1 MQKTKENEIFG
12 HQPGLFLLFFTEM
25 WERFSYYGM
34 RALLVLFLVSELAD
48 GGWAWSRKGAL
59 ELYALYT
66 GLVYLTPILGGI
78 IADKFLGYRGAVL
91 LGAFLMTLGHAS
103 MAFDTPLFFY
113 IGLSLLI
120 VGNGFFKPNISS
132 LVGQLYVNSPEKK
145 DGAYTIFY
153 MGINAGA
160 FLGILLC
167 GYIGEKVGWGFGF
180 GLAGIFMG
188 LGLVMFYLGKS
199 LFGEI
204 GKRQTKANL
213 DVVKQAVAE
222 APANVV
228 RDRLIV
234 IGILSF
240 FTIFFWMAF
249 EQAGGSM
256 TIFAKDYTA
265 RILSGSAATMF
276 FWSNT
281 ALTVGP
287 LAIVTYVLYMLVSKT
302 YGQIPLSNIS
312 ICISFAIIWIIAL
325 WMLNKEFNMKAYV
338 VAFETETTSES
349 GEKSKKTI
357 ERTIQWDQP
366 LAVEQTVFL
375 VDREAKG
382 GNGKLKIITEEQA
395 ASFDTEYMAK
405 VIKEKQSETEVPA
418 SWFGILNSFF
428 IIAFAPL
435 LSRIWESPWNPSAP
449 AKFGLGL
456 ILLGLGFGVLALGSM
471 GITNESKS
479 AAVSMWWLIIAYL
492 LHTLGELCVSPV
504 GLSYVSKL
512 APFKLV
518 GLMFGVWFCATAIA
532 NYLAGWTGSFIDP
545 ISETYGLAF
554 FFLIYTVI
562 PILSGIIIWALTPMI
577 KKMMHGI
584 E

>member
-1 MQKTKENEIFG
+1 
-12 HQPGLFLLFFTEM
+12 
-25 WERFSYYGM
+25 
-34 RALLVLFLVSELAD
+34 
-48 GGWAWSRKGAL
+48 
-59 ELYALYT
+59 
-66 GLVYLTPILGGI
+66 
-78 IADKFLGYRGAVL
+78 
-91 LGAFLMTLGHAS
+91 
-103 MAFDTPLFFY
+103 
-113 IGLSLLI
+113 
-120 VGNGFFKPNISS
+120 
-132 LVGQLYVNSPEKK
+132 
-145 DGAYTIFY
+145 

-167 GYIGEKVGWGFGF
+167 GYMGEKVGWGFGF

-188 LGLVMFYLGKS
+188 LGMVMFYLGKS

-204 GKRQTKANL
+204 GKRAIKTSNNTDKQTA
-213 DVVKQAVAE
+213 AE
-222 APANVV
+222 VPANVV
-228 RDRLIV
+228 RDRMIV

-265 RILSGSAATMF
+265 RILSGLSANLF

-287 LAIVTYVLYMLVSKT
+287 LAIVTYVLIKLVNKT
-302 YGQIPLSNIS
+302 YGRIPASNIS

-338 VAFETETTSES
+338 VSFDTEVTSEA
-349 GEKSKKTI
+349 GEKSVKTV
-357 ERTIQWDQP
+357 ERTIQWDQS
-366 LAVEQTVFL
+366 LAVDQKVFL

-382 GNGKLKIITEEQA
+382 GNGKLKIISEEQA
-395 ASFDTEYMAK
+395 AKFDTEYTAT

-428 IIAFAPL
+428 IITFAPL

-449 AKFGLGL
+449 GKFGLGL
-456 ILLGLGFGVLALGSM
+456 ILLGLGFGVLAVGSM

-479 AAVSMWWLIIAYL
+479 ASVSMWWLIAAYL

-512 APFKLV
+512 APLKLA
-518 GLMFGVWFCATAIA
+518 GMMFGVWFGATAIA

-545 ISETYGLAF
+545 ISEKYGLAF
-554 FFLIYTVI
+554 FFMIYTVI
-562 PILSGIIIWALTPMI
+562 PILSGLIIWALTPAI

>member
-204 GKRQTKANL
+204 GKRQSKANQ
-213 DVVKQAVAE
+213 DVAKQAVAE

-265 RILSGSAATMF
+265 RILSGSAATLF

-287 LAIVTYVLYMLVSKT
+287 LAIVTYVLFKLVNKT

-366 LAVEQTVFL
+366 LAVDQTVFV

-382 GNGKLKIITEEQA
+382 GNGKLKIITQEQA
-395 ASFDTEYMAK
+395 ANFDTEYVAK
-405 VIKEKQSETEVPA
+405 VLKEKQSETEVPA

-428 IIAFAPL
+428 IITFAPL

-449 AKFGLGL
+449 GKFGLGL

-479 AAVSMWWLIIAYL
+479 AAVSMWWLIVAYL

-518 GLMFGVWFCATAIA
+518 GLMFGVWFGATAVA

-562 PILSGIIIWALTPMI
+562 PILSGLIIWALTPMI